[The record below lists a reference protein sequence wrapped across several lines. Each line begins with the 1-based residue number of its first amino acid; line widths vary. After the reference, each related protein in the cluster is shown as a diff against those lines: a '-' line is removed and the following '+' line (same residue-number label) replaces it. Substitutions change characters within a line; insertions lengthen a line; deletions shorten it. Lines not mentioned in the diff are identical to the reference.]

1 MKTSLATAEAPQAGF
16 AARPL
21 RAADVPRIMPTERA
35 AYSVPWTEGNF
46 IDSIAVGY
54 PSELLEALDGRLIG
68 YWLAMPGVDE
78 MHLLNITVAPEFQR
92 QGWALRMLDHVV
104 DCMRAQ
110 QLNQLWLEVRVS
122 NTRAQDVYRR
132 YGFTQVGRRPAYYPA
147 AGGGRED
154 ALLMSLELPA

>member
-1 MKTSLATAEAPQAGF
+1 MKTALAPAEAPAF
-16 AARPL
+16 TARPL
-21 RAADVPRIMPTERA
+21 RAADVPRLMPTERA

-46 IDSIAVGY
+46 IDSIAAGY
-54 PSELLEALDGRLIG
+54 HAELLLAPDGRLIG

-92 QGWALRMLDHVV
+92 QGWAVRMLDRLIA
-104 DCMRAQ
+104 CMRSQ
-110 QLNQLWLEVRVS
+110 RLNQLWLEVRVS
-122 NTRAQDVYRR
+122 NTRAQDVYLR

>member
-1 MKTSLATAEAPQAGF
+1 MKTALAPAEAQQAGF
-16 AARPL
+16 TARPL
-21 RAADVPRIMPTERA
+21 RAADVPRLMPTERV

-46 IDSIAVGY
+46 IDSIAAGY
-54 PSELLEALDGRLIG
+54 HAELLLAPDGQLIG

-92 QGWALRMLDHVV
+92 QGWAVRMLDRLIER
-104 DCMRAQ
+104 MRSQ
-110 QLNQLWLEVRVS
+110 QLNQLWLEVRIS
-122 NTRAQDVYRR
+122 NTRAQDLYRR
-132 YGFTQVGRRPAYYPA
+132 YGFAQVGRRPAYYPA